1 MVQKWMSY
9 RVNTMISKISGQI
22 DQSDTK
28 CVRFHVLRWFGSC
41 TACTPMLFMAPS
53 GDLRRHS
60 PRTDVR
66 VWEPGALMGH
76 TNWVIAF
83 SCQDPPLMVR
93 GCIFLTEEKR
103 NPKLLALQEVF
114 FRLWRFTI
122 LMRVLK
128 ILKSMYERLFLFD
141 RILIQHRMNETQTR
155 PADRIATLLHES
167 NAQIWPWNSRGT
179 TQIPKATHDSNNLW
193 RTWNKSEAATS
204 TVSPHF
210 VSTRTTCPIFA
221 DYQHY
226 HLGLLVI
233 NPINILLI
241 FNSIPIS
248 RYIK

>member
-1 MVQKWMSY
+1 MVWVLHCLHPDAVYGSQRGSAEAQSQDRRQGMGTWGTNGTHKLSHCIFVP
-9 RVNTMISKISGQI
+9 RPSINGQGL
-22 DQSDTK
+22 
-28 CVRFHVLRWFGSC
+28 H
-41 TACTPMLFMAPS
+41 
-53 GDLRRHS
+53 
-60 PRTDVR
+60 
-66 VWEPGALMGH
+66 
-76 TNWVIAF
+76 
-83 SCQDPPLMVR
+83 
-93 GCIFLTEEKR
+93 FLTEEKR